1 MKVTMAKLKTVHHIS
16 LQLGE
21 VISINCPIC
30 GCAHMEQQKGLES
43 FHYWVCQKGH
53 EFYVSIYES
62 SAKAL
67 NVSLIWQNRV
77 EEK

>member
-16 LQLGE
+16 LQLNE

-30 GCAHMEQQKGLES
+30 GCAHMEADRNTGG
-43 FHYWVCQKGH
+43 FHYWSCQKGH
-53 EFYVSIYES
+53 RFYVSVYES

-67 NVSLIWQNRV
+67 NVALLWQNRV
-77 EEK
+77 EEQ